1 MNLIEEESV
10 KKIMK
15 VEFRDRTIGRLL
27 LECDMDVIP
36 REGEKIVI
44 KGHGEMTVVKVW
56 WWINSPSDN
65 YVKIYVK
72 QDSKFEKLK
81 NLGGEK

>member
-1 MNLIEEESV
+1 
-10 KKIMK
+10 MK
-15 VEFRDRTIGRLL
+15 VEFRDSTIGRLL

-36 REGEKIVI
+36 REREKIVI
-44 KGHGEMTVVKVW
+44 KGYGEMTVVKVW

-65 YVKIYVK
+65 YVKIYLK

>member
-1 MNLIEEESV
+1 
-10 KKIMK
+10 MK

-27 LECDMDVIP
+27 LKCDMDVIP

-44 KGHGEMTVVKVW
+44 KGHEEMTVVKVW

-65 YVKIYVK
+65 YVKIYLK

>member
-1 MNLIEEESV
+1 
-10 KKIMK
+10 MK
-15 VEFRDRTIGRLL
+15 VEFRDRTVGRLL

-44 KGHGEMTVVKVW
+44 KGYGEMAVVKVW

-65 YVKIYVK
+65 YVKIYLK

>member
-1 MNLIEEESV
+1 
-10 KKIMK
+10 MK

-27 LECDMDVIP
+27 LTCNMDVIP

-44 KGHGEMTVVKVW
+44 KGHGEMTVVEVW
-56 WWINSPSDN
+56 WWINSHSGN

-72 QDSKFEKLK
+72 QDAKF
-81 NLGGEK
+81 

>member
-1 MNLIEEESV
+1 MNLTEEGSV
-10 KKIMK
+10 KNMK

-44 KGHGEMTVVKVW
+44 KGIGEMTVVKVW
-56 WWINSPSDN
+56 WWINSHSGN

-72 QDSKFEKLK
+72 QDTKF
-81 NLGGEK
+81 

>member
-1 MNLIEEESV
+1 
-10 KKIMK
+10 MK
-15 VEFRDRTIGRLL
+15 VEFRDRTVGRLL

-36 REGEKIVI
+36 REREKIVI
-44 KGHGEMTVVKVW
+44 KGYGEMTVVKVW
-56 WWINSPSDN
+56 WWINSHSDN